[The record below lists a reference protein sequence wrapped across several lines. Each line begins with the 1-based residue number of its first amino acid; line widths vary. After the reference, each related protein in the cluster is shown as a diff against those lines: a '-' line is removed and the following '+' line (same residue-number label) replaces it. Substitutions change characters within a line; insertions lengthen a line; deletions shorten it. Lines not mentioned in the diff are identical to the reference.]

1 MYRDICRWRLAG
13 QFLTTE
19 GAASPADLV
28 RTLGAVQAQDYAGA
42 KWALAQRL
50 RDATEAT
57 VEREIDAGRV
67 LRTHVLRPTWHFVAA
82 EDIRWMLALTG
93 PRVSAAM
100 GPMNRRLELER
111 AIFRKSH
118 AVLEKALSDGRNLTR
133 AELRAALERAGL
145 APGTGQRLGH
155 LVMQAELDG
164 VLCSGPRRG
173 KQFTYALL
181 EERVPVTRKLTN
193 DEALRELTRRYFATR
208 APASAHDFAWWSGL
222 TVAQA
227 KRGIEML
234 GAELERVTVA
244 DVPYWRGADRRPARR
259 ASSAHLLPN
268 YDEYFIGYRDRRA
281 IGVRLGS
288 TSPVM
293 VTSAL
298 VPHVI
303 VVDGQL
309 VGTWKRTLTGA
320 GVTVTLRYL
329 TRVTEPERRRVVKAA
344 RAFGDY
350 LERPLEL
357 IEEG

>member
-19 GAASPADLV
+19 SPASAADLV

-50 RDATEAT
+50 RKATEAT
-57 VEREIDAGRV
+57 VEQEIDVGRV
-67 LRTHVLRPTWHFVAA
+67 LRTHVLRPTWHFLAA

-100 GPMNRRLELER
+100 APMNRRLELDR
-111 AIFRKSH
+111 TVFRRSH
-118 AVLEKALSDGRNLTR
+118 AVLEKALSREHYLTR

-145 APGTGQRLGH
+145 VPGTGQRLGH

-181 EERVPVTRKLTN
+181 EERVPSARKLTT
-193 DEALRELTRRYFATR
+193 DEALGELTRRYFTSRSPAT
-208 APASAHDFAWWSGL
+208 AYDFAWWSGL
-222 TVAQA
+222 TVTEA

-234 GAELERVTVA
+234 GAELERITVA
-244 DVPYWRGADRRPARR
+244 DVLYWRGADRRPARR

-293 VTSAL
+293 VTNAL

-309 VGTWKRTLTGA
+309 VGTWKRTLTRD
-320 GVTVTLRYL
+320 GVAVTLRYL
-329 TRVTEPERRRVVKAA
+329 TRVSEPERRRVVRAA
-344 RAFGDY
+344 RAFGEY

-357 IEEG
+357 IEEQ